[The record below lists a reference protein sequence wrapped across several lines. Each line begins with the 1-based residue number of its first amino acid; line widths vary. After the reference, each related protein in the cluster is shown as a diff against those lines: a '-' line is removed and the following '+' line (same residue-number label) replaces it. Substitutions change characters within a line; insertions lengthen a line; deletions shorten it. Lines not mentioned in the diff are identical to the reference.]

1 MSHSSES
8 EADVP
13 STSPCK
19 AVNLLEKGRR
29 RSTDSPL
36 GGRFI
41 LGLAPRGLSRV
52 LGWRLRDCV
61 LIGGDERWFFLGG
74 LEGLD
79 GLRPSAPELVV
90 A

>member
-1 MSHSSES
+1 M
-8 EADVP
+8 
-13 STSPCK
+13 
-19 AVNLLEKGRR
+19 
-29 RSTDSPL
+29 
-36 GGRFI
+36 
-41 LGLAPRGLSRV
+41 